1 MLMDKYPQIK
11 LERIMNETFIEQIMK
26 PHTPYYQALKGLF
39 TKVSIHGMAH
49 ITGGGIEGNLC
60 RVIPDGLTAKIDL
73 AKINILPIFKYIKHR
88 GNIDDKEMLNTFN
101 CGVGFNV
108 VVSQQDKRQVM
119 EHLSEYYPCYE
130 IGVIENGQDKVEFEN
145 KLNLL

>member
-1 MLMDKYPQIK
+1 MCIRD
-11 LERIMNETFIEQIMK
+11 R
-26 PHTPYYQALKGLF
+26 
-39 TKVSIHGMAH
+39 
-49 ITGGGIEGNLC
+49 
-60 RVIPDGLTAKIDL
+60 
-73 AKINILPIFKYIKHR
+73 
-88 GNIDDKEMLNTFN
+88 LNTFN

-145 KLNLL
+145 KLNWL